1 MAFVILIVSCTFGTF
16 IPETMFNDLG
26 PFEAFY
32 KAINSLPTNMLTSI
46 MSTELTKWVIRI
58 SHFYILGGILMI
70 QNFRNAIVRQY
81 LRQLSGFEL
90 NGYVMNTEGCNPQK
104 PYESSFELNEYV
116 MNTTH

>member
-70 QNFRNAIVRQY
+70 QNFRNAIVRDKH
-81 LRQLSGFEL
+81 LKMACEPRG
-90 NGYVMNTEGCNPQK
+90 NTKDHSEW
-104 PYESSFELNEYV
+104 V
-116 MNTTH
+116 